1 MGAIV
6 QTVRYPFFSC
16 GQDGCGYRVEDDPF
30 LDEGVVVGVLPRKV
44 AVGGGGGG
52 GVWSAAA
59 AEDVV
64 MEDEGEVERRG
75 LFGRGADGKKVVTT
89 EVAVEGFYGQK
100 AGRKVRM
107 AQGVRLKGGIKAV
120 RGAGVG
126 GRRGGKRGGSR
137 ARRKGRG
144 KGQAGAEFV
153 RMDLGE

>member
-1 MGAIV
+1 MRAIV

-30 LDEGVVVGVLPRKV
+30 LDEGVVVGVLPRRV
-44 AVGGGGGG
+44 AVGGGDW
-52 GVWSAAA
+52 GVAG

-64 MEDEGEVERRG
+64 MEDEGEVERKG
-75 LFGRGADGKKVVTT
+75 LFGRGANDGRKRVTA

-107 AQGVRLKGGIKAV
+107 AQGIRFKGGIKVV

-126 GRRGGKRGGSR
+126 GRRGGKGGGSR

>member
-44 AVGGGGGG
+44 AVGGG
-52 GVWSAAA
+52 VWSAVG

-64 MEDEGEVERRG
+64 MEDEGEVERKG
-75 LFGRGADGKKVVTT
+75 LFGRGADEGRKVVTA

-107 AQGVRLKGGIKAV
+107 TQGVRFKGGIKAV

-126 GRRGGKRGGSR
+126 GRRGGKAGGFR
-137 ARRKGRG
+137 ARRRGRG
-144 KGQAGAEFV
+144 KGQTGAGFV
-153 RMDLGE
+153 RMDLRE